1 MVKKIKKWLSE
12 GGKKRSGIL
21 LGIFVI
27 MTGVLIYRV
36 FSLQVIHGKEYAE
49 DFNLKITKTRPLKST
64 RGNIYDRNGNLLA
77 YNQLSNSVTLEDNG
91 SYSGRREKNLSLNG
105 EIYHLIQIIQKNG
118 DTLDSDFHI
127 KVDANDNYVFDLEEN
142 STALNRFRA
151 DVFGKKT
158 IEELKPEEKSATPD
172 DIMNHLIDGK
182 NESCFGLINSKT
194 PYKETELKEAGLPKE
209 LSKSEQL
216 SIVNVRY
223 QLRLTEFMK
232 YLSVTVARDVSDA
245 TVAAVKEN
253 QSDLQGVNIQE
264 DSKRVYTDPEY
275 FASILGYTG
284 KPSAEELEELQ
295 AENKSYSNNSIIGK
309 SGMEKF
315 METTLQGKDGEEK
328 VVVDSGG
335 KVLQVLKGSRREPT
349 TGDNVYL
356 SLDKDLQ
363 KAFYKILEQRIAGVL
378 VFNLQNIKNIDKNVI
393 NDNSSFPIPIYDV
406 YSALIDNSVIDIS
419 HFGKDDATQL
429 EKNVLAKFNEKQRE
443 TFDKIQIEL
452 TGSKPK
458 SYNDQSEE
466 MQTYMTYIVDD
477 MLTKDTGIL
486 DPDKIEKSDEVYKKW
501 KDGTISL
508 QEYLTYAA
516 SQNWIDITQI
526 SDEKTYL
533 NSTEVYSSLAR
544 YISEKLSL
552 DNNFSKLLYHY
563 MIMDDIISGTDICQ
577 LLYDQNLLTK
587 DDDEYQQFTT
597 GKLTPFDLLRSKIEK
612 LEITPAQL
620 ALDPCS
626 GSIVVT
632 DPNTGKLL
640 ACVSYP
646 GYDNNKLANQ
656 MDASYFQKLNSDL
669 SSPFYNKATQQ
680 RTAPGSTFKLVTTAA
695 GLTEGVIDKNTTVNC
710 TGRFGVGLVDPSDE
724 LNCVAL
730 SGHGP
735 LSIVN
740 AIKES
745 CNVFFCTVA
754 YKLGLD
760 ENNHFSQNLA
770 LSQIQKYANMF
781 QLGEKTGIEITESKS
796 QVTTTLPIPSAIGQ
810 ATHSYTTV
818 SLARYASTLE
828 NEGTNYKLSLLDKIT
843 DASDKTVRNI
853 EPEVTGN
860 VELANDTWDIIH
872 EGMNKVAKKIPE
884 LNQLPVE
891 VYGKT
896 GTAEESDTR
905 PNHGLFIGFAHGEG
919 KEDIAMAIRIP
930 YGYSSTNAAM
940 VAKDILSYY
949 YNVEDKDDVLTGV
962 ADSEGA
968 SNVRTD

>member
-1 MVKKIKKWLSE
+1 
-12 GGKKRSGIL
+12 
-21 LGIFVI
+21 
-27 MTGVLIYRV
+27 
-36 FSLQVIHGKEYAE
+36 
-49 DFNLKITKTRPLKST
+49 
-64 RGNIYDRNGNLLA
+64 
-77 YNQLSNSVTLEDNG
+77 
-91 SYSGRREKNLSLNG
+91 
-105 EIYHLIQIIQKNG
+105 
-118 DTLDSDFHI
+118 
-127 KVDANDNYVFDLEEN
+127 
-142 STALNRFRA
+142 
-151 DVFGKKT
+151 
-158 IEELKPEEKSATPD
+158 
-172 DIMNHLIDGK
+172 
-182 NESCFGLINSKT
+182 
-194 PYKETELKEAGLPKE
+194 
-209 LSKSEQL
+209 
-216 SIVNVRY
+216 
-223 QLRLTEFMK
+223 
-232 YLSVTVARDVSDA
+232 
-245 TVAAVKEN
+245 
-253 QSDLQGVNIQE
+253 
-264 DSKRVYTDPEY
+264 
-275 FASILGYTG
+275 
-284 KPSAEELEELQ
+284 
-295 AENKSYSNNSIIGK
+295 
-309 SGMEKF
+309 MEKF

-860 VELANDTWDIIH
+860 VELANGTWDIIH